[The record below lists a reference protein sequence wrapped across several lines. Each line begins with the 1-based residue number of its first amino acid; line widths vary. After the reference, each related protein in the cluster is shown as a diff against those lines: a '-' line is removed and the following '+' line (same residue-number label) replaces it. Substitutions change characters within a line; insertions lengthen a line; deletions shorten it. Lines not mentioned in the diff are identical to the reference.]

1 MATEEKEEFKF
12 PDEIEENEPDVK
24 VEIEE
29 DEGKLEVEIVDDT
42 PEEDRN
48 VEPLTPD
55 IVNELEQVD
64 ESEDYSK
71 NVKTK
76 FKQYKKAWHDERRAK
91 EAAYK
96 EQQEALSVA
105 QAILEENK
113 RLKNVLH
120 LGEKELIVNYQAN
133 AELELDRA
141 KKTYKEAYDSG
152 DSDRV
157 LEAQQDIVNANL
169 KLDKAKNFR
178 PTTENFEESEQN
190 YVQQRQ
196 NMQPQRPP
204 QMDEKAA
211 KWVSEN
217 PWYVDSNKPRLRKY
231 AMDYH
236 NDLAKQYGLAFVGT
250 DEYYNKIN
258 QEMRQRFPEELGLD
272 GSQNESKAQQKSKSS
287 TVVASAKRSTS
298 SKKVILSKT
307 QVALAKKLGLTPEQY
322 AIAQSKLE
330 S

>member
-12 PDEIEENEPDVK
+12 PDEIEDKEPEVK
-24 VEIEE
+24 VEVEE

-55 IVNELEQVD
+55 VVNELEQVD
-64 ESEDYSK
+64 ESEEYSK

-96 EQQEALSVA
+96 EQQEALAVA

-133 AELELDRA
+133 AELELEKA
-141 KKTYKEAYDSG
+141 KKAYKEAYDSG
-152 DSDRV
+152 DSDKV
-157 LEAQQDIVNANL
+157 LEAQQEIVNANL
-169 KLDKAKNFR
+169 KLDKAKNFK

-196 NMQPQRPP
+196 NMQPQRPA
-204 QMDEKAA
+204 QMDDKAA

-217 PWYVDSNKPRLRKY
+217 PWYVDSSKARLRNY
-231 AMDYH
+231 AMSYH
-236 NDLAKQYGLAFVGT
+236 NELAQQYGLAFIGT

-258 QEMRQRFPEELGLD
+258 QEMRRRFPDELGLD
-272 GSQNESKAQQKSKSS
+272 VSQNESKTQQKSKSS

-298 SKKVILSKT
+298 SKKVVLSKT

>member
-12 PDEIEENEPDVK
+12 PDEIEDKEPEVK
-24 VEIEE
+24 VEVEE

-48 VEPLTPD
+48 VEPLSAD
-55 IVNELEQVD
+55 VVNELEQVD

-96 EQQEALSVA
+96 EQQEALAVA

-133 AELELDRA
+133 AELELEKA
-141 KKTYKEAYDSG
+141 KKAYKEAYDSG
-152 DSDRV
+152 DSDKV
-157 LEAQQDIVNANL
+157 LEAQQEIVNANL
-169 KLDKAKNFR
+169 KLDKAKNFK
-178 PTTENFEESEQN
+178 PTTENFQESEQN

-217 PWYVDSNKPRLRKY
+217 PWYVDSSKPRLRKY

-236 NDLAKQYGLAFVGT
+236 NDLANQYGLAFIGT

-258 QEMRQRFPEELGLD
+258 QEMRRRFPEELGLD
-272 GSQNESKAQQKSKSS
+272 DSQNEPKAQQKSKSS

-298 SKKVILSKT
+298 SKKIVLSKT
-307 QVALAKKLGLTPEQY
+307 QVALAKKLGLTAEQY